1 MLRGRVDPE
10 RPLTLA
16 GLDVGFSPRKRTAG
30 LARLAG
36 GKFIFSCCFN
46 REAEAELARYGI
58 YDFIAIDGPILPEGC
73 KGLTMVRPVERLLSS
88 GLFQKRCKPG
98 MSHVRGTGI
107 NLREAAGFAASFANR
122 LTSARK

>member
-1 MLRGRVDPE
+1 MLRGLVDPE

-36 GKFIFSCCFN
+36 GKCSFSCCFG

-58 YDFIAIDGPILPEGC
+58 YDLIAIDGPILPEGC
-73 KGLTMVRPVERLLSS
+73 KNLMMVRPVERLFFQRAISETVQAEHVACS
-88 GLFQKRCKPG
+88 GHRNKPP
-98 MSHVRGTGI
+98 
-107 NLREAAGFAASFANR
+107 
-122 LTSARK
+122 